1 MKKIIEKIKSMPIV
15 KNDGKNFLHFFLDFT
30 IIFFALTV
38 IILQVLTSGV
48 YKSTDQN
55 LRDLAANPD
64 ILRALALD
72 QVGVNQGTFEINQGN
87 YSPTNSIVMYDEKG
101 NVLGPTGSVDETT
114 KPGSSSQQQFIR
126 VDLVRYQL
134 EKTAKLD
141 KDALG
146 QIKSISI
153 RNPYGPDWHYRYVT
167 LAMPQSNL
175 DTTYGASN
183 IAYIQVFSNV
193 DQLQDSLSRSNF
205 IIITTMVMFWF
216 ISVIISLY
224 LANWTLRP
232 VMVAYEKQKAFVE
245 NASHEL
251 RTPLAILQNRL
262 ELLFQNPNA
271 TIIEES
277 ENISESLSEV
287 RNMRLLTTNLLNM
300 ARQDNNIKTNPEPTD
315 KEFFEAIFSN
325 YQLLAESS
333 DKTLK
338 TSLKFEGALSLDQS
352 LVKQL
357 LTILFDNAM
366 KYTGDDGEIQ
376 VDVQKNGATLLL
388 SVSDN
393 GEGITAADKKKIFDR
408 FYRVDKA
415 RTRQKGGLGL
425 GLSLAQQI
433 AEAHNGRI
441 TVEDNQPR
449 GTKFTVRL
457 RTSPSPKSAKVNKK

>member
-1 MKKIIEKIKSMPIV
+1 
-15 KNDGKNFLHFFLDFT
+15 
-30 IIFFALTV
+30 
-38 IILQVLTSGV
+38 
-48 YKSTDQN
+48 
-55 LRDLAANPD
+55 
-64 ILRALALD
+64 
-72 QVGVNQGTFEINQGN
+72 
-87 YSPTNSIVMYDEKG
+87 
-101 NVLGPTGSVDETT
+101 
-114 KPGSSSQQQFIR
+114 
-126 VDLVRYQL
+126 
-134 EKTAKLD
+134 
-141 KDALG
+141 
-146 QIKSISI
+146 
-153 RNPYGPDWHYRYVT
+153 
-167 LAMPQSNL
+167 
-175 DTTYGASN
+175 
-183 IAYIQVFSNV
+183 
-193 DQLQDSLSRSNF
+193 
-205 IIITTMVMFWF
+205 MVMFWF

>member
-55 LRDLAANPD
+55 LRDLASNPD
-64 ILRALALD
+64 ILRALALN
-72 QVGVNQGTFEINQGN
+72 QSGVNQGSLEIDQGN
-87 YSPTNSIVMYDEKG
+87 YNPTNSIVMYDENG
-101 NVLGPTGSVDETT
+101 TVLNPTGGIGTT
-114 KPGSSSQQQFIR
+114 KATNGSHQQVFT

-134 EKTAKLD
+134 ERTAKLD

-153 RNPYGPDWHYRYVT
+153 RNPYGADWHYRYVT
-167 LAMPQSNL
+167 LAMPPSNTL
-175 DTTYGASN
+175 DASPGANSM
-183 IAYIQVFSNV
+183 AYIQVFSNV

-232 VMVAYEKQKAFVE
+232 VMEAYEKQKAFVE

-262 ELLFQNPNA
+262 ELLFQKPNA
-271 TIIEES
+271 TIIDES

-287 RNMRLLTTNLLNM
+287 RNMRLLTSNLLNM
-300 ARQDNNIKTNPEPTD
+300 ARQDNNIKINPEATD

-325 YQLLAESS
+325 YHLLAESS
-333 DKTLK
+333 EKSLK
-338 TSLKFEGALSLDQS
+338 TSLKFDGSMSLDQS

-366 KYTGDDGEIQ
+366 KYTGEDGEIQ
-376 VDVQKNGATLLL
+376 VDVQRNGLTLML
-388 SVSDN
+388 SVADN
-393 GEGITAADKKKIFDR
+393 GEGISDEDKKKIFDR

-441 TVEDNQPR
+441 IVEDNSPR
-449 GTKFTVRL
+449 GTKFVVRL
-457 RTSPSPKSAKVNKK
+457 RTNISPKSAKVNKK

>member
-1 MKKIIEKIKSMPIV
+1 MKNIIEKIKSLPIV

-55 LRDLAANPD
+55 LRDLASNPN
-64 ILRALALD
+64 IMRALAL
-72 QVGVNQGTFEINQGN
+72 NQAGINQGSFEIQGS
-87 YSPTNSIVMYDEKG
+87 YSPTNSIVVYDEDG
-101 NVLGPTGSVDETT
+101 NILGPTGAIGTSKTT
-114 KPGSSSQQQFIR
+114 NNSHQQIIT

-134 EKTAKLD
+134 EKAAKLD
-141 KDALG
+141 KDAVG

-153 RNPYGPDWHYRYVT
+153 RNPYGSDWHYRYVT
-167 LAMPQSNL
+167 LAIPSSDMDEQ
-175 DTTYGASN
+175 DGASN
-183 IAYIQVFSNV
+183 IAYMQVFSNV

-232 VMVAYEKQKAFVE
+232 VMEAYEKQKAFVE

-287 RNMRLLTTNLLNM
+287 RNMRLLTSNLLAM

-333 DKTLK
+333 DKSLK
-338 TSLKFEGALSLDQS
+338 TALKFEGSMSLDQS

-366 KYTGDDGEIQ
+366 KYTGENGEIQ
-376 VDVQKNGATLLL
+376 IDVQRNGVTLLL
-388 SVSDN
+388 SVADN
-393 GEGITAADKKKIFDR
+393 GEGISAADKKKIFDR
-408 FYRVDKA
+408 FFRVNKA

-433 AEAHNGRI
+433 VEAHSGKI
-441 TVEDNQPR
+441 TVEDNQPQ
-449 GTKFTVRL
+449 GTKFIVRL
-457 RTSPSPKSAKVNKK
+457 RATPSPKSAKVNKK